1 MKIFHQESLS
11 STNSVLKAWVEGR
24 ADSLGASAVGAAVA
38 SAVADVAPMDLDF
51 PVALTA
57 DEQTAGRGV
66 GKNVWCSE
74 KGANA
79 LFSMAFKP
87 TFLLAEHQ
95 FLLNLALSLS
105 LLETLEDFV
114 AGGDVARDMA
124 LRDTARD
131 VAFGRDVALS
141 PFSLKWPNDLY
152 IGEKKVGGILFE
164 VSVLGERCAMAIMGV
179 GVNVNQRKFPKKL
192 PNPISLCE
200 VKESGTTG
208 AENINM
214 PALRQRLIEKV
225 AQAYCQLEERAQ
237 SEPMVDLLKDYKA
250 AYQKR
255 LLFLGL
261 MREYIYQEKRVRAV
275 LQGVDDYGQ
284 AVLQTEDGG
293 RITCGLKE
301 LKYVFES

>member
-1 MKIFHQESLS
+1 MVAGC
-11 STNSVLKAWVEGR
+11 SVT
-24 ADSLGASAVGAAVA
+24 S
-38 SAVADVAPMDLDF
+38 DVDF
-51 PVALTA
+51 PIALTA
-57 DEQTAGRGV
+57 EEQTAGRGV

-74 KGANA
+74 KGANI

-95 FLLNLALSLS
+95 FLLNMALSLS
-105 LLETLEDFV
+105 LLETVEDYV
-114 AGGDVARDMA
+114 VGGDVARDVA
-124 LRDTARD
+124 LRG
-131 VAFGRDVALS
+131 VSRDVALS

-214 PALRQRLIEKV
+214 PALRQRLIEKA